1 MREDI
6 GNRIKN
12 LTFSDLKRGFNAICQ
27 PPYSELLLFKIL
39 LLQTWFN
46 LSDTKVEEA
55 TNDRISFIKFL
66 TLSIESDT
74 PDHSTISRFRN
85 SLIKDNLDKKLFL
98 EVNRQLESK
107 GILVK
112 NGAIVDATIIS
123 SGRRFKKIDDLATED
138 RKEEDT
144 QEVISERLQNLDD
157 SFSFII

>member
-1 MREDI
+1 MYRENVNFSFGDLAI
-6 GNRIKN
+6 GNKGKN
-12 LTFSDLKRGFNAICQ
+12 DFLISVNTLLDWVSIEKILKSNLKRGFNAIGQ

-55 TNDRISFIKFL
+55 INDRISFIKFL

-107 GILVK
+107 GILV
-112 NGAIVDATIIS
+112 
-123 SGRRFKKIDDLATED
+123 
-138 RKEEDT
+138 
-144 QEVISERLQNLDD
+144 
-157 SFSFII
+157 